1 MLQTRPQVFQAF
13 LRAEV
18 IIRYNYMLLYVM
30 RIMNRYIIDLISIKY
45 YFILIFNLILLLM
58 IKYIMCYLYEL
69 CFDTENL
76 IIWIKKF
83 TIFRYKDNNNKKY
96 SNINL
101 LKKSNIVST
110 NRCEYN
116 LIKHAG
122 FLIIYLRVLFY
133 LKNCLTLRSY

>member
-1 MLQTRPQVFQAF
+1 
-13 LRAEV
+13 
-18 IIRYNYMLLYVM
+18 MLLYVM
-30 RIMNRYIIDLISIKY
+30 RVMNRYIIDLISIKY
-45 YFILIFNLILLLM
+45 YFILIVNLILLLM
-58 IKYIMCYLYEL
+58 SKYIMCYLYEL

-83 TIFRYKDNNNKKY
+83 IIFRYKDNDKKNY